1 MFDVGK
7 GSPSRA
13 EHAKAKQLWLAITLT
28 GACQQGS
35 VVPSAAVII
44 VATLFKA
51 IAHAIWCSLPQL
63 WRDQLVPSR
72 AGIIEPLRKSPA
84 KIQERH
90 HAYQ

>member
-1 MFDVGK
+1 LTLGK
-7 GSPSRA
+7 EA
-13 EHAKAKQLWLAITLT
+13 QVVLNTLKQNSWWLAITLT

-84 KIQERH
+84 KIQEHH